1 MSNSDTKKKGKED
14 FSKFRIST
22 HGSGLPVAQKLSMH
36 APVAKP
42 NKQRFFRVKPDAD
55 CRFECPIL
63 RLDDVDKPF

>member
-42 NKQRFFRVKPDAD
+42 NKQRFF
-55 CRFECPIL
+55 
-63 RLDDVDKPF
+63 